1 MRGIAFEI
9 FLNLIK
15 YIIDSWSVKSF
26 FFFSEIIEENEI
38 FEKFDRTNMKISIST
53 WSNWKISIWSKDD
66 VS

>member
-15 YIIDSWSVKSF
+15 YIIDSWWVIA

-38 FEKFDRTNMKISIST
+38 FEKFDRTNMKTSTST

-66 VS
+66 AS

>member
-15 YIIDSWSVKSF
+15 YIIDSWWVKS